1 MLDVTPE
8 RPEPAT
14 LLEKKLWH
22 RCFPV
27 KFVKFSG
34 THFSQSTSERL
45 QWLIKY
51 ELLIVRSS
59 HQKCSLKKGVLKK
72 FTKFTG
78 KYPSRVSYLIKFQER
93 CFLVDFEKVFKSTF
107 FTEHLWTTASL
118 SSAFCCT
125 LGHFFINKN
134 LCACTLLGFKL
145 IQKNTHTNL
154 TR

>member
-22 RCFPV
+22 KCFPV

-78 KYPSRVSYLIKFQER
+78 KYPCQSLLFNKVSGEIFSCGFCKI
-93 CFLVDFEKVFKSTF
+93 FKSTF
-107 FTEHLWTTASL
+107 FTEHIWTTASL
-118 SSAFCCT
+118 SSAFCCA

-134 LCACTLLGFKL
+134 LCPLPPPPP
-145 IQKNTHTNL
+145 QKT
-154 TR
+154 